1 MRAIDREGQ
10 FKEAVMER
18 SEFVT
23 PMAIEFP
30 GRAGILEIP
39 KKLMA
44 IRLRWL
50 VVITCSFL
58 LLYSQDQTLAPSTA
72 YSFILL
78 YIFSNAILYWV
89 NERLFE
95 SSYFYA
101 PLVLLDTFC
110 ATAALMVSG
119 QVTTDFYLVYFLLI
133 ILCAL
138 FEDFLGLIVVA
149 GLSILVYGYL
159 LFNTAEVL
167 PPGSY
172 LRLPFLFVVALFYG
186 YFAHIVHGEKALKVQ
201 AQIRQIIAEHLAE
214 AERLKSEFLRNT
226 THELRTPL
234 TTIMGYSDL
243 LIEEAFGPIT
253 EAQKGAVARLME
265 SARGLLGIVE
275 QILDLSKIAKGEMV
289 SATRRQ
295 DVKALINQLRREIA
309 PLESG
314 KPYKV
319 QYEIGPGIPAVE
331 TDGEK
336 LKRVLSNILSNA
348 LKFTDRGEVK
358 LSVIKERTGELS
370 FAIAD
375 TGIGIPKEKIPLI
388 FESFRQLDGS
398 QTRRHG
404 GTGLGM
410 AISKNLVDLIGGRI
424 EVESEVGRGSIFR
437 VSIPLGAHS

>member
-1 MRAIDREGQ
+1 M
-10 FKEAVMER
+10 
-18 SEFVT
+18 
-23 PMAIEFP
+23 
-30 GRAGILEIP
+30 
-39 KKLMA
+39 
-44 IRLRWL
+44 
-50 VVITCSFL
+50 
-58 LLYSQDQTLAPSTA
+58 
-72 YSFILL
+72 
-78 YIFSNAILYWV
+78 
-89 NERLFE
+89 
-95 SSYFYA
+95 
-101 PLVLLDTFC
+101 
-110 ATAALMVSG
+110 
-119 QVTTDFYLVYFLLI
+119 
-133 ILCAL
+133 
-138 FEDFLGLIVVA
+138 IVVA
-149 GLSILVYGYL
+149 GLSISVYGYL

-186 YFAHIVHGEKALKVQ
+186 YFAHIVHGEKALKLQ
-201 AQIRQIIAEHLAE
+201 AHIRQIIAEHLAE

-265 SARGLLGIVE
+265 SARGLLTIVE
-275 QILDLSKIAKGEMV
+275 QILDLSKLEKGERA
-289 SATRRQ
+289 SSIRRQ

-398 QTRRHG
+398 QTRQHG

-410 AISKNLVDLIGGRI
+410 AVSKNLVELIGGRI

-437 VSIPLGAHS
+437 VSIPLGVHS